1 MFNTYLIYYLSC
13 CLVFA
18 LYTLLYIEKE
28 QKQAGRRRA
37 NGQTGKRERT
47 RAAPR
52 RSAILP
58 AASPSSPS
66 GGEEG
71 KSKGASRTGRE
82 RTRARNAAD
91 LFARSSPPFL
101 FCLLPPPSAP
111 SPAAHPHH
119 VAPATRTRG
128 RAATSSASGRCH
140 RHTSPPIDSDQQ
152 RQGSASGCRSSCPP
166 RPRPLPLCQV
176 VRVGRSPPAHPVDP
190 LHPAGGAVRIV
201 PDGSRQG
208 GRGQNTSVEA
218 QSSLRIKILRIDR
231 TNVSL

>member
-1 MFNTYLIYYLSC
+1 MLPCLCFIYLIIYRERTKASR
-13 CLVFA
+13 
-18 LYTLLYIEKE
+18 K
-28 QKQAGRRRA
+28 
-37 NGQTGKRERT
+37 GKDEWTDREERERT

-71 KSKGASRTGRE
+71 KSEGASRTGRE

-128 RAATSSASGRCH
+128 RAAASSASGRCH

-208 GRGQNTSVEA
+208 GRGQNTSVAA